1 MGILIF
7 LVILFITPKIV
18 ALLAPKRSAT
28 DNNKIYAT
36 VNRPEKRCPPHSWF
50 SQEVRDTL
58 GNKLSDRTV
67 CKHCGP
73 LRSPGESNEQD

>member
-7 LVILFITPKIV
+7 FLIIFFAPIIV
-18 ALLAPKRSAT
+18 PLIAPKKSAS
-28 DNNKIYAT
+28 DKNQIYAT

-58 GNKLSDRTV
+58 GNKLGDRTV
-67 CKHCGP
+67 CKYCGP
-73 LRSPGESNEQD
+73 LRSPGESNEQ

>member
-1 MGILIF
+1 VGLLIF
-7 LVILFITPKIV
+7 LFILFAAPRIV
-18 ALLAPKRSAT
+18 AFLAPKKSAS
-28 DNNKIYAT
+28 DNSQIYAT

-58 GNKLSDRTV
+58 GNKLGDRTV
-67 CKHCGP
+67 CKYCGP